1 MAAQTID
8 SELRPDA
15 ASPRRK
21 LTFVIHSAFPNHS
34 GGREN
39 WLFHVLRH
47 LDAENYAVSVYS
59 YQSDGRPFYDLSP
72 LRNLKLV
79 RVPTLQRRAS
89 RFRVLNRLT
98 LNLLFWLDARL
109 FVRRVRDRLLRDWDG
124 GPVIA
129 MNSVIDLLP
138 ALDLKQRRPEARV
151 AASVRGRVAMELAL
165 RSPGT
170 GPFVP
175 WMRPL
180 LTRYERRCL
189 QRCDLVLANGF
200 DTRDDLESRGVS
212 SQVVPNGV
220 DFDRVARPAASPAPE
235 HVQRLR
241 AEGRA
246 IVMMVATL
254 RGLKGVYDLLEAAK
268 RLRDAIG
275 PRFAVV
281 FVGKGEQGRY
291 RRRARA
297 LGVEDCVWFVGE
309 QREIP
314 AFMALA
320 DVSAC
325 LSGGAGMS
333 MAALESMAAGRAIV
347 AWDTPVYRQLIDDG
361 VTGVLVPEGDGDALA
376 GALANLIDD
385 PERRAALGRAA
396 QARAGEYDWPV
407 VTGKLIEAL
416 QLTEAH
422 SPLDRR

>member
-1 MAAQTID
+1 M
-8 SELRPDA
+8 
-15 ASPRRK
+15 
-21 LTFVIHSAFPNHS
+21 IHSAFPDHS

-47 LDAENYAVSVYS
+47 LDAENYSVSVYS
-59 YQSDGRPFYDLSP
+59 YQSDGRPFYDLSS

-79 RVPTLQRRAS
+79 RVPTLQRRANQ
-89 RFRVLNRLT
+89 FRILNRVT

-109 FVRRVRDRLLRDWDG
+109 FVRRVRDRLLRDWGG

-129 MNSVIDLLP
+129 MNSVIDVLP
-138 ALDLKQRRPEARV
+138 ILGLKRRRPEARI

-165 RSPGT
+165 RSPGS

-175 WMRPL
+175 WLRPL

-189 QRCDLVLANGF
+189 RRCDLVLANGF
-200 DTRDDLESRGVS
+200 DTRDYLESRGVPS
-212 SQVVPNGV
+212 RVVPNGV
-220 DFDRVARPAASPAPE
+220 DFDRFARPAASPAAAT
-235 HVQRLR
+235 VGRLR

-254 RGLKGVYDLLEAAK
+254 RGLKGVYDLLQAAK
-268 RLRDAIG
+268 QLKDAIG

-281 FVGKGEQGRY
+281 FVGKGEPGRY

-297 LGVEDCVWFVGE
+297 LGVEDCVRFAGE
-309 QREIP
+309 QKDVP
-314 AFMALA
+314 AFLALA

-325 LSGGAGMS
+325 LSAGAGMS

-347 AWDTPVYRQLIDDG
+347 AWDTPVYRQLIEHG
-361 VTGVLVPEGDGDALA
+361 VTGVLVPEGDAEVLA
-376 GALANLIDD
+376 GALANLIDE
-385 PERRAALGRAA
+385 PERRETLGRAA
-396 QARAGEYDWPV
+396 QTGAREYDWPV
-407 VTGKLIEAL
+407 VTRKLIEAL
-416 QLTEAH
+416 QLAEAH